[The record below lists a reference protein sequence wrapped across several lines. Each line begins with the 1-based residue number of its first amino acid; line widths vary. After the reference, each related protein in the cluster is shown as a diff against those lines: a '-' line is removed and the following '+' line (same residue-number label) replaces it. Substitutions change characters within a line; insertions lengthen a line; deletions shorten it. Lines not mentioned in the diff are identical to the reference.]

1 MAKGKNN
8 YQPRLLIKYNEVV
21 QKYLADRLGIKN
33 KMRIPK
39 IEKIVLNMGIG
50 DAKEHK
56 NWLTSGVEE
65 LTTIAGQK
73 AVVTISKKAISNF
86 KIREGDPVG
95 IRVTL
100 RSEKMYEFVDRFISA
115 ASPRIRDF
123 RGFSTKGF
131 DGRGNYNFGVNEQI
145 IFPEIDY
152 DKINN
157 IKGMN
162 ISIVTTG
169 KTDEEAY
176 ELLIAMGFPIRQ
188 KKKKIEEAAED
199 LVEGIENTPAEMQDE
214 DKADETPIDEVEVA
228 LDVEDN
234 KEEISEEEET
244 PEKKPVEV
252 DKEEVK
258 IGEKSV
264 SEDSVEGIEDTS
276 AKMQDEDKADETL
289 IDEVEMAS
297 DVGDNK
303 EEISEEEE
311 PPEKKPVEAD
321 KEEVKT
327 GEESISDETVEGIE
341 NTPAELQDEDK
352 ADESPIDEVE
362 MVADVG
368 DNKEETSKEKEETPE
383 KGSNV

>member
-1 MAKGKNN
+1 MAKGRNN

-21 QKYLADRLGIKN
+21 QKYLADRLSIKN

-56 NWLTSGVEE
+56 NWLTSGIEE

-73 AVVTISKKAISNF
+73 AVVTNSKKAISNF

-100 RSEKMYEFVDRFISA
+100 RSEKMYEFVDRFISV

-123 RGFSTKGF
+123 RGLSAKGF

-176 ELLIAMGFPIRQ
+176 ELLIAMGLPIRQ
-188 KKKKIEEAAED
+188 KIKKGAED
-199 LVEGIENTPAEMQDE
+199 IVEGIEDTPAEMKDEDKTDETPLDEVEMALDVGDNKEEISEKEETPEKKPVKVDKEEVKTGEESVSEDSVEGIENTPAEMQDE
-214 DKADETPIDEVEVA
+214 DKADETPIDEVEMVT
-228 LDVEDN
+228 DVEDN

-244 PEKKPVEV
+244 PEK
-252 DKEEVK
+252 
-258 IGEKSV
+258 
-264 SEDSVEGIEDTS
+264 
-276 AKMQDEDKADETL
+276 
-289 IDEVEMAS
+289 
-297 DVGDNK
+297 
-303 EEISEEEE
+303 
-311 PPEKKPVEAD
+311 
-321 KEEVKT
+321 
-327 GEESISDETVEGIE
+327 
-341 NTPAELQDEDK
+341 
-352 ADESPIDEVE
+352 
-362 MVADVG
+362 
-368 DNKEETSKEKEETPE
+368 
-383 KGSNV
+383 GSNV